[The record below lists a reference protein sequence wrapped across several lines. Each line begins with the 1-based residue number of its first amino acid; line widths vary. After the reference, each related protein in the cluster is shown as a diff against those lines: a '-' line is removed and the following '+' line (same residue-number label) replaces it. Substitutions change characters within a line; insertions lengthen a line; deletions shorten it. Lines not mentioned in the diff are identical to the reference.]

1 MEPWSSAEQVADAF
15 GLDTAQAAALA
26 RYVDLV
32 LHWRASNI
40 TALRTRNDIMRVL
53 IGDSLALL
61 DVPELQRRAGAA
73 WVDLGAGAGL
83 PGVPLC
89 VALPSVKLTLLE
101 SSAKKCVFLEAAVQ
115 ATGVAERTRVVCAR
129 SETHAA
135 EGQPGREAFAV
146 VLARAVAP
154 LPVLVELAAP
164 LLRTGGVLVASK
176 TRRALAEEGAGG
188 AAAAAHSG
196 LAVGSVV
203 ALPRSPLDDAVGVVY
218 EKIGPTPQRLPR
230 REGLA
235 AKRPLGVSAMGAAP
249 WSPSVTVGDP
259 AKGDR

>member
-1 MEPWSSAEQVADAF
+1 MEPWSSAEQVAAVF
-15 GLDTAQAAALA
+15 GLDTDQAGALA

-32 LHWRASNI
+32 LHWRVSNI
-40 TALRTRNDIMRVL
+40 TALRTRDDILRVL

-61 DVPELQRRAGAA
+61 DVPELQMRAGAA

-89 VALPSVKLTLLE
+89 VALPSIEMTLLE
-101 SSAKKCVFLEAAVQ
+101 SAAKKCLFLEAAAL
-115 ATGVAERTRVVCAR
+115 ATGVAARTHVECAR
-129 SETHAA
+129 SETYAA
-135 EGQPGREAFAV
+135 QGQPGREAFAV

-164 LLRTGGVLVASK
+164 LLSMGGVLVASK
-176 TRRALAEEGAGG
+176 TRRAVAEEGGGG
-188 AAAAAHSG
+188 AAAAAHCG
-196 LAVGSVV
+196 LAFGAVV

-235 AKRPLGVSAMGAAP
+235 AKRPLSGDVMRAAP
-249 WSPSVTVGDP
+249 RSPSVSVGDP

>member
-1 MEPWSSAEQVADAF
+1 MEPWSSAEQVAAVF
-15 GLDTAQAAALA
+15 GLDTDQAGALA

-40 TALRTRNDIMRVL
+40 TALRTRDDILRVL

-61 DVPELQRRAGAA
+61 DVPGLQMRAGAA

-89 VALPSVKLTLLE
+89 VALPSIELTLLE
-101 SSAKKCVFLEAAVQ
+101 SAAKKCLFLEAAAL
-115 ATGVAERTRVVCAR
+115 ATGVAARTHVECAR
-129 SETHAA
+129 SETYAA
-135 EGQPGREAFAV
+135 QGQPGREAFAV

-164 LLRTGGVLVASK
+164 LLSMGGVLVASK
-176 TRRALAEEGAGG
+176 TRRAVAEEGGDG
-188 AAAAAHSG
+188 AVAAAHCG
-196 LAVGSVV
+196 LAFGAVV

-235 AKRPLGVSAMGAAP
+235 AKRPLSGNVMRAAP
-249 WSPSVTVGDP
+249 RSPSVSIGDP
-259 AKGDR
+259 VKGDR

>member
-1 MEPWSSAEQVADAF
+1 MAAIF
-15 GLDTAQAAALA
+15 GLDADQGGALA

-32 LHWRASNI
+32 LHWRESNI
-40 TALRTRNDIMRVL
+40 TALRNREDILRVL

-61 DVPELQRRAGAA
+61 DVPELQQLAGDS

-89 VALPSVKLTLLE
+89 VALPSMHLTLLE
-101 SSAKKCVFLEAAVQ
+101 SAAKKCAFLEAAVQ
-115 ATGVAERTRVVCAR
+115 ATGVAERALVVRAR
-129 SETHAA
+129 SETYAA
-135 EGQPGREAFAV
+135 RGQLGREAFAV

-164 LLRTGGVLVASK
+164 LLRMHGVLVASK
-176 TRRALAEEGAGG
+176 THRAMGEEGAAG
-188 AAAAAHSG
+188 AAAAARCG

-235 AKRPLGVSAMGAAP
+235 AKRPLGVNAMRAAP
-249 WSPSVTVGDP
+249 RSPSVSIGDP
-259 AKGDR
+259 AEGDR

>member
-1 MEPWSSAEQVADAF
+1 MEPWSSAGWVAAAF
-15 GLDTAQAAALA
+15 DLDTDQAGALA

-32 LHWRASNI
+32 LHWRESNI
-40 TALRTRNDIMRVL
+40 TALRTRYDILRVL

-61 DVPELQRRAGAA
+61 DVPELQQRAGAVWA
-73 WVDLGAGAGL
+73 DLGAGAGL

-89 VALPSVKLTLLE
+89 VALPSVEMTLLE
-101 SSAKKCVFLEAAVQ
+101 SAAKKCVFLEAAAQ

-129 SETHAA
+129 SETYAA
-135 EGQPGREAFAV
+135 QGQPGREAFAV

-154 LPVLVELAAP
+154 MPVLVELAAP
-164 LLRTGGVLVASK
+164 LLRMGGVLVASK
-176 TRRALAEEGAGG
+176 TRRAMAEEGAGG
-188 AAAAAHSG
+188 AAAAAHCG
-196 LAVGSVV
+196 LAVASVV
-203 ALPRSPLDDAVGVVY
+203 ALPRSPLDAAVGVVY

-235 AKRPLGVSAMGAAP
+235 AKRPLGGSAMRAVP
-249 WSPSVTVGDP
+249 RSPSVSIGDP